1 MISPGFETTDPVTQT
16 RTVVVQGA
24 RETSGR
30 GWVIEVHCPE
40 GAAAEFMAHLHRTWT
55 ETFEILQG
63 SAACRLGAK
72 ELRLAAGESIVMP
85 PNVAHVNPWNVGSGE
100 MVYRQTND
108 FGASTPEAV
117 DEILGAFATIHGLAR
132 EGRIG
137 KKGLPKNPLQ
147 LVATGRAYTKHGTF
161 DVGMP
166 IPLQVVLTA
175 TFSRLAEALGYRAV
189 YDRYLR

>member
-1 MISPGFETTDPVTQT
+1 MISPGFETTDPVTKT
-16 RTVVVQGA
+16 RTVVRQGA

-30 GWVIEVHCPE
+30 GWVLEVHCPE
-40 GAAAEFMAHLHRTWT
+40 GAAAAFIAHLHRTWT

-63 SAACRLGAK
+63 SAACRLGA
-72 ELRLAAGESIVMP
+72 EEFRLAAGERIVMP
-85 PNVAHVNPWNVGSGE
+85 PNVAHFHPWNVGSGE
-100 MVYRQTND
+100 MVYRQTTD
-108 FGASTPEAV
+108 FGAPKPEAV
-117 DEILGAFATIHGLAR
+117 DEMLGAYATIHGLAR

-137 KKGLPKNPLQ
+137 RNGLPRNPLQ
-147 LVATGRAYTKHGTF
+147 LVATGRAYTKHGSF

-175 TFSRLAEALGYRAV
+175 TLGPIAAALGYRAV

>member
-16 RTVVVQGA
+16 RTVVLQGA

-30 GWVIEVHCPE
+30 GWVLEVHCPE
-40 GAAAEFMAHLHRTWT
+40 GAAAAFIAHLHRRWT

-63 SAACRLGAK
+63 SAACRVGAE
-72 ELRLAAGESIVMP
+72 ELRLAAGESVVMP
-85 PNVAHVNPWNVGSGE
+85 PNVAHFHPWNVGSGE
-100 MVYRQTND
+100 MVYRQTSD
-108 FGASTPEAV
+108 FGASMPEAV
-117 DEILGAFATIHGLAR
+117 DEMLGAYATIHGLAR

-137 KKGLPKNPLQ
+137 KKGMPKNPLQ
-147 LVATGRAYTKHGTF
+147 LVATGRAYTKHGSF

-166 IPLQVVLTA
+166 IPLQVALIA
-175 TFSRLAEALGYRAV
+175 MFGPLAKALGYRAV

>member
-40 GAAAEFMAHLHRTWT
+40 SAAAEFMAHLHRTWT

-72 ELRLAAGESIVMP
+72 ELRLAAGERIVIP

-117 DEILGAFATIHGLAR
+117 DEVLGAFATIHGLAR

-161 DVGMP
+161 DLGMP

-175 TFSRLAEALGYRAV
+175 TFGRLAEALGYRAV

>member
-16 RTVVVQGA
+16 RTVVLQGA

-40 GAAAEFMAHLHRTWT
+40 GAAPAVPAHLHRRWT
-55 ETFEILQG
+55 ETFAILQG
-63 SAACRLGAK
+63 SAACRLGAD
-72 ELRLAAGESIVMP
+72 ELRLAAGESIIMP
-85 PNVAHVNPWNVGSGE
+85 PNVAHVHPWNVGSGE

-108 FGASTPEAV
+108 FGASTPDAV
-117 DEILGAFATIHGLAR
+117 DEMLGAYATINGLAR

-137 KKGLPKNPLQ
+137 KKGMPRNPLQ

-161 DVGMP
+161 DAGMP
-166 IPLQVVLTA
+166 VPLQVALTTA
-175 TFSRLAEALGYRAV
+175 FGRLAEALGYRAV

>member
-30 GWVIEVHCPE
+30 GWVIEVHCPQ

-55 ETFEILQG
+55 ETFEVLQG
-63 SAACRLGAK
+63 SAACQLGAK
-72 ELRLAAGESIVMP
+72 ELRLAAGESIVIP
-85 PNVAHVNPWNVGSGE
+85 PNVAHVNPWNVGSSE

-147 LVATGRAYTKHGTF
+147 LVATGRAYTKHGSF

-175 TFSRLAEALGYRAV
+175 TFGRLAEALGYRAV